1 MKRIAPL
8 LLSILLITTTAIAG
22 DARHY
27 IVTASHDLSA
37 AEQSA
42 LEADGV
48 QVQHI
53 LPRGRY
59 LVRAG
64 DLSAVRAN
72 PSISAVEAYG
82 ASHKVTPL
90 ARRVA
95 ASPRAFVALNVRFHD
110 DVSIDDARTAVEALG
125 GTIDTLLPLNA
136 QRLTIRIPPSHI
148 AALAADDHVFGIY
161 GPPLKAAP
169 VNSVAALLSHV
180 TPLYSAPYGL
190 DGTGVVLSMHE
201 PPSCT
206 GSVCESTVDASH
218 PEFSGRVTTHDP
230 DKIAEHGTHVAGTM
244 IAKGIDPLAK
254 GMAPNATIQMY
265 GVGSNNDDP
274 AAIAEK
280 GADLPPLN
288 VTANN
293 NSWGFQLGWQP
304 DERGFWVWYG
314 VMEYYGAY
322 DSFYSAAY
330 DKVATRTAPNVLFV
344 HSAGNDGV
352 NGIARTPP
360 FPHKHVDATT
370 FDVVTDE
377 NFCISADGSGTD
389 CPTTRCSTGISTK
402 VTDDNGDPVPHC
414 ERTPHPVYGP
424 FNTMSFIAS
433 EKNIVAV
440 GAVDS
445 SVNIADF
452 SSRGPALDG
461 RVKPDLV
468 AMGVGQYSTFP
479 NNSYATEDGTS
490 MSSPVVT
497 GISALLVQQWRQTF
511 GGRTPTAQQVK
522 TLLIAGADDVGNP
535 GPDYTFGFGLV
546 NAQAAIDLIRADNGT
561 GARIRTVSMTNGQ
574 TVDVPFIVS
583 APHALRVV
591 AGWADPEAPLP
602 PATDTE
608 DPFADATLVN
618 DIDLKVVDANGNT
631 VLPYVL
637 DKKNPTANATRGAN
651 HVDNTEEVEI
661 ASAQPGVYHAILTG
675 TSVPVAPQTV
685 ILVANTG
692 APCGDVYEPN
702 DTPAT
707 AFNYILNQQRVTARI
722 CWAQDLDYFNIQVPV
737 AGPLSISITTTDT
750 PIRVTL
756 TGPGVN
762 TSVTVAAGQTQTLSA
777 FATAGTYTVK
787 VEPAGT
793 VGSDAHYTFTPT
805 FTLNLPPHTRRA
817 GH

>member
-22 DARHY
+22 GARHY

-110 DVSIDDARTAVEALG
+110 DVSVDDARAAVEALG

-169 VNSVAALLSHV
+169 VNSVAALISHI

-190 DGTGVVLSMHE
+190 DGSGVVLSMHE
-201 PPSCT
+201 PSSDCDSN
-206 GSVCESTVDASH
+206 GNNCDSTVDASH
-218 PEFSGRVTTHDP
+218 QEFGGRVTTHDP

-244 IAKGIDPLAK
+244 IAKGINPLAK
-254 GMAPNATIQMY
+254 GMAPNATLQMY
-265 GVGSNNDDP
+265 QVAGDD
-274 AAIAEK
+274 ASISDK
-280 GADLPPLN
+280 GTTLPPLN
-288 VTANN
+288 ITANN
-293 NSWGFQLGWQP
+293 NSWGFQLGWQA
-304 DERGFWVWYG
+304 DVRGFWVWYG

-322 DSFYSAAY
+322 DGFYSAPY
-330 DKVATRTAPNVLFV
+330 DKVAYTSAPNVLFV
-344 HSAGNDGV
+344 HSAGNDGD
-352 NGIARTPP
+352 NGGVRTPP
-360 FPHKHVDATT
+360 FPHKHVDDG
-370 FDVVTDE
+370 FNVVTDE
-377 NFCISADGSGTD
+377 TFCISADGSGTD
-389 CPTTRCSTGISTK
+389 CPAARCSTGISAK
-402 VTDDNGDPVPHC
+402 VTDDNGQPVPHC

-445 SVNIADF
+445 SVTIADF

-468 AMGVGQYSTFP
+468 ALGVGQYSTFP
-479 NNSYATEDGTS
+479 NNTYASEDGTS

-497 GISALLVQQWRQTF
+497 GMSALLVQQWRQTF
-511 GGRTPTAQQVK
+511 GGQTPTAQQVK

-546 NAQAAIDLIRADNGT
+546 NAQAAVDLIRADNGS
-561 GARIRTVSMTNGQ
+561 GARIRNIPLTQGQ
-574 TVDVPFIVS
+574 VVDVPMTVT
-583 APHALRVV
+583 AAGKLRVV
-591 AGWADPEAPLP
+591 AAWADPPVVLTPDE
-602 PATDTE
+602 
-608 DPFADATLVN
+608 FADQALVN
-618 DIDLKVVDANGNT
+618 DVDLKVVDPNGTT

-637 DKKNPTANATRGAN
+637 DKNNPNANATHGAN

-661 ASAQPGVYHAILTG
+661 ASAQPGVYHAIVSG
-675 TSVPVAPQTV
+675 THIAVNSPQAV
-685 ILVANTG
+685 VLVANAALGVTTP
-692 APCGDVYEPN
+692 PCGDVYEPN

-707 AFNYILNQQRVTARI
+707 AFNSVLNGQRVTARI
-722 CWAQDLDYFNIQVPV
+722 CSAQDVDYFNIQVPV
-737 AGPLSISITTTDT
+737 AGPLSISITATDT

-756 TGPGVN
+756 TGPTVN
-762 TSVTVAAGQTQTLSA
+762 SSTTVAAGQTQTLSA
-777 FATAGTYTVK
+777 FATVGTYTVK

-793 VGSDAHYTFTPT
+793 VGSDAHYTFTPS